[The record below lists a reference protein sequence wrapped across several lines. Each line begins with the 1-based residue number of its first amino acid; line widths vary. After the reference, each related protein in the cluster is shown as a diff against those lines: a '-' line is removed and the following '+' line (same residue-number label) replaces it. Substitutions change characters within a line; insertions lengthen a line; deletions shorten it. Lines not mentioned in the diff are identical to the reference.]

1 MTWSFSWILL
11 DSRFVGY
18 LPSVLATATMME
30 VIDQIEPHKTLE
42 HQDKLLG
49 VLKMNKVCSRKS
61 LITSSFLGL
70 FETPFFDLNF
80 SNCI

>member
-1 MTWSFSWILL
+1 MTWNFSWILL

-30 VIDQIEPHKTLE
+30 VIDQIEPHKKLE

-49 VLKMNKVCSRKS
+49 VLKMNKVC
-61 LITSSFLGL
+61 
-70 FETPFFDLNF
+70 
-80 SNCI
+80 